1 MKFENWNSAHGVAVD
16 VALSLTCKAVLQRP
30 QYLSVWPTS
39 LNSGAA
45 GFTGIGILQMWVAA
59 GRWHLGFYRWH
70 LPGAWRDA
78 CSGVQSGGDW
88 SKPVLHS
95 GSRHSDPLWGR
106 AHQKRGEQNPATWC
120 SCWISSIQ
128 SLFLGQCLR
137 AAVFAV
143 PVWMFYLLNVMVRN
157 SGFRRCAA
165 AEGSQRKVLPVSSSY
180 AESTRG

>member
-1 MKFENWNSAHGVAVD
+1 M
-16 VALSLTCKAVLQRP
+16 P
-30 QYLSVWPTS
+30 QCLPVWLTS

-45 GFTGIGILQMWVAA
+45 DLTGVDILQMWVAR
-59 GRWHLGFYRWH
+59 GHWCVGFYRWH
-70 LPGAWRDA
+70 LLGAWRDA
-78 CSGVQSGGDW
+78 CSGVQSGGDR

-106 AHQKRGEQNPATWC
+106 AHQTGGELNPTMWF
-120 SCWISSIQ
+120 SCWISSVQ
-128 SLFLGQCLR
+128 SLFLGQSLR

-143 PVWMFYLLNVMVRN
+143 PVLTFYLLNVMVRN